1 MCIVLYAHFSIMS
14 LHLGVC
20 IGPGPDRPRPK
31 TEFGAG
37 CGSRIGPDRSR
48 TGLLLS
54 NSATL
59 QTCTRDLAWS
69 GRNTRHDRAPL
80 VFWAQSARA
89 ASIREKKLLKFDPLV
104 PPRTG
109 PKTEFSKIT
118 DRRPDR
124 RGPIRFGLELK
135 TAQAYLPHRFL
146 SSHKVKKELSWDCQV
161 LCSFFSPL

>member
-1 MCIVLYAHFSIMS
+1 MECKQRCVTRIKI
-14 LHLGVC
+14 GVC
-20 IGPGPDRPRPK
+20 IDPRPDRPGPK

-54 NSATL
+54 NSAAL

-69 GRNTRHDRAPL
+69 GRAIRHGRAPL
-80 VFWAQSARA
+80 VFWAQSTRA
-89 ASIREKKLLKFDPLV
+89 ASIREKKNLLKFDPQV

-118 DRRPDR
+118 DRRPD
-124 RGPIRFGLELK
+124 
-135 TAQAYLPHRFL
+135 
-146 SSHKVKKELSWDCQV
+146 
-161 LCSFFSPL
+161 